1 MSKKFFFCASLLV
14 ALLSVT
20 GCFKDPEFSPAEI
33 GINPQSISFDKNG
46 GDIPIKLFANREW
59 SVELVSS
66 DSSSKWLSV
75 DMEKGDPM
83 TDSVTVT
90 VTALPNNGED
100 RYATL
105 NFKTS
110 TLTASLRVSQTGAIA
125 KEYDKIS
132 SIRELYQGSDI
143 TLAEDYLIKATVISN
158 YRNSEYG
165 GLNNATSSKTM
176 IVSDETAGISFFL
189 SANNTAFAVGD
200 VVEVK
205 LTSGLVLQRY
215 KGGSLQV
222 NGLPI
227 DNITVLT
234 SGQQAEPVAIS
245 AADLLTGNYES
256 RYVAISDVQVVSS
269 DLNKTFVQNEKH
281 TSINM
286 ESKDGKKFVIFSSSY
301 STYGAETVPSG
312 SGTLKGIAMVY
323 GESNPTYQISI
334 TSMSDL
340 EGLSGE
346 RFDGS
351 TTEPEGKLVGDYGKW
366 SEAGPV
372 DAFMDDFSSVTDGN
386 AEYHNDNWLFY
397 TTDGSSVNT
406 GWKTGVYNSDKY
418 IQVAP
423 YSSSADQVIAFALC
437 PSLNVAAAAD
447 KNFSFRKAIYYK
459 EEDASKLEVVVSKD
473 FAGDFEKAT
482 WTVVK
487 DASFEAGSQMNV
499 WEEVVVSLSDYA
511 SESSLCVALKYT
523 GKSNTYRIDDVK
535 FSDGKAAPSL
545 SVNPE
550 NKTLAPQAGSFD
562 ITVNSNTKWSVSSD
576 NPEFTLSQS
585 EGEGNATVTVSYT
598 ENTSSTKRVAEILFT
613 SGDLEALCTV
623 TQLENGAQT
632 SGDYTSNVDITSQDA
647 EGTKFFIEEVIID
660 DETYSALKLGTSKVG
675 GSYTTASALPVTGE
689 VTLSLYAL
697 GWNGK
702 SSEVTIT
709 INNAGTINGSES
721 VTLTLVSND
730 GIANTSPYTVT
741 VSEDNFYTLNLS
753 GVTSATTLTFST
765 SDSKPRCVIFG
776 ANVK

>member
-83 TDSVTVT
+83 TDSITVT
-90 VTALPNNGED
+90 VTALPNGGED
-100 RYATL
+100 RYATI

-132 SIRELYQGSDI
+132 SIRELYQGSDF

-165 GLNNATSSKTM
+165 GLNNATSSKTL
-176 IVSDETAGISFFL
+176 IVEDETAGISFFL

-234 SGQQAEPVAIS
+234 NGGQAEPVAIS

-269 DLNKTFVQNEKH
+269 DLNKTFVQNDKH

-301 STYGAETVPSG
+301 STYGAEIVPSG
-312 SGTLKGIAMVY
+312 SGILKGIAMVY

-346 RFDGS
+346 RFNGGTS
-351 TTEPEGKLVGDYGKW
+351 EPDGKLIGDYSKW
-366 SEAGPV
+366 SQAGPV

-397 TTDGSSVNT
+397 TTDGSNVNT

-423 YSSSADQVIAFALC
+423 YSSSLDQVVAFALC
-437 PSLNVAAAAD
+437 PSLNVAAATD
-447 KNFSFRKAIYYK
+447 KNFSFKKALYYK
-459 EEDASKLEVVVSKD
+459 EEDDSKLEVVVSKD
-473 FAGDFEKAT
+473 FTGDFEKAT
-482 WTVVK
+482 WTVIK
-487 DASFEAGSQMNV
+487 DATFEAGSQVNV

-511 SESSLCVALKYT
+511 SESSLCVALRYT
-523 GKSNTYRIDDVK
+523 GKANTYRIDDVK
-535 FSDGKAAPSL
+535 FSDGEAAPSL
-545 SVNPE
+545 SVTPQT
-550 NKTLAPQAGSFD
+550 KTLSSDAGSFD

-576 NPEFTLSQS
+576 NSDFTLSAND
-585 EGEGNATVTVSYT
+585 GEGNSTVTVTYT
-598 ENTSSTKRVAEILFT
+598 ANTTDTKRVVNVIFT
-613 SGDLEALCTV
+613 ADNLEAVCEI
-623 TQLENGAQT
+623 TQREKDAQT
-632 SGDYTSNVDITSQDA
+632 SGDYTSNVDITSNVSNGVKA
-647 EGTKFFIEEVIID
+647 ASEEVIID
-660 DETYSALKLGTSKVG
+660 GETYTALKLGTSKVG

-721 VTLTLVSND
+721 VTLPLVSNS
-730 GIANTSPYTVT
+730 GVANNTPYTVT
-741 VSEDNFYTLNLS
+741 VSEDDYYTLELS